1 MAPLV
6 IASKPTLGPPKKRF
20 PWRGLLLLTAL
31 AVAAR
36 VFLVESLVVAS
47 GSMEPLL
54 HGDPARGDELLVV
67 RHWWQAFAPSRFDLV
82 VFERPAEEA
91 RAEERIVVKRVV
103 AVGGESVR
111 IDRGELWIRE
121 RGGVER
127 RLVKQYD
134 DFRDL
139 LVPLWREPFDGETLS
154 RLVPD
159 DPALVTV
166 AGRAVVLDGSPEGG
180 CSVELARDAT
190 TADDGWL
197 AADGTRAEGH
207 EDVTDLC
214 YAVDLSPGDATT
226 CVVFLAGFGGDQ
238 CVFSATPVA
247 GSWRVELE
255 RTEAGRGSTEVHG
268 TAAPV
273 KVGKAQ
279 RFEFWQIDGCV
290 GAAIDSTIAF
300 QKRLAANT
308 ETLVA
313 RSAVR
318 PPALQVRN
326 GRARLSG
333 FAIARDLH
341 WTSPSDAHYAIGS
354 ACEVPEGSV
363 FLLGDASGQSQD
375 SRHYGPVPRA
385 QLRGRPLAIW
395 RPSGRRRT
403 L

>member
-1 MAPLV
+1 MALV
-6 IASKPTLGPPKKRF
+6 LASKPTLGPPKRRF

-31 AVAAR
+31 VVLAR
-36 VFLVESLVVAS
+36 VFLIESLVVAS

-67 RHWWQAFAPSRFDLV
+67 RRWWQLFAPARFDLV
-82 VFERPAEEA
+82 VFERPGEEA

-111 IDRGELWIRE
+111 IDRGELWIRK
-121 RGGVER
+121 RGGVEQ

-134 DFRDL
+134 DFRGL
-139 LVPLWREPFDGETLS
+139 LVPLWREPFDGETLT
-154 RLVPD
+154 RLLPD
-159 DPALVTV
+159 DAALVRV
-166 AGRAVVLDGSPEGG
+166 AGREVELDGSAEGG
-180 CSVELARDAT
+180 SSVELARDAT

-197 AADGTRAEGH
+197 AADGSRSDGH
-207 EDVTDLC
+207 EDVSDLH
-214 YAVDLSPGDATT
+214 YTVDLAAGDATT
-226 CVVFLAGFGGDQ
+226 SVLFLAGFGGDQ
-238 CVFSATPVA
+238 CAYSATPVA
-247 GSWRVELE
+247 GSWRVELQ
-255 RTEAGRGSTEVHG
+255 RTEAGRGSSEVHG

-290 GAAIDSTIAF
+290 GAAIDGTVAF
-300 QKRLAANT
+300 QKRLASND

-318 PPALQVRN
+318 PPKLEVRN
-326 GRARLSG
+326 GRGRLSG

-341 WTSPSDAHYAIGS
+341 WTTPQDTHYATGS

-363 FLLGDASGQSQD
+363 FLLGDASSQSQD
-375 SRHYGPVPRA
+375 SRHYGPVKRE
-385 QLRGRPLAIW
+385 QLRGRPVLIW
-395 RPSGRRRT
+395 SPSGRRR
-403 L
+403 LL